1 MSRILRR
8 PMFRGGKVESRGTGI
23 TSGLD
28 KPKRGLVDEPG
39 GYAGEEF
46 LISQGM
52 FDELRD
58 TGGSRSYTQ
67 YKKPIG
73 PPRGGLSGGN
83 IFTRALAKA
92 RGIPYVGKFAVPL
105 FGSTASALGT
115 GAGVGIGLG
124 ALTDFYAKSTK
135 TPEEYRRLKEMGG
148 PNFNFDET
156 NIDVGDVLEYIDEGG
171 KIGEAPG
178 FFPRG
183 GKKKFFEEK
192 GLDPETGLPVEEDD
206 FEVSGE
212 AAKVSPGETALDA
225 LFKQGEKKAT
235 ARKIEE
241 NIDKN
246 NKNDDDKNT
255 EDTAELTVKDYIKM
269 LGGDKARRRDV
280 SDLLAQA
287 SASFLGA
294 GGVREGLSEFMQ
306 KVAASGPGRLEKIE
320 QAAATLDIK
329 DKIASKRAEEQLK
342 MLLGKADYEAM
353 LKLRMSDPKLKS
365 FETNLE
371 DSAQALN
378 KGYKTIGAIG
388 NAINKKYGSGS
399 FGGEVGDDTNYVEG
413 KFYIQDTG
421 TGEKIVFKIIKGKAV
436 EVHRVR

>member
-8 PMFRGGKVESRGTGI
+8 PMFRGGRVDSRGTGI

-28 KPKRGLVDEPG
+28 YAKGGRVGYNVAGLVSPG
-39 GYAGEEF
+39 MAT
-46 LISQGM
+46 
-52 FDELRD
+52 ELAR
-58 TGGSRSYTQ
+58 
-67 YKKPIG
+67 G
-73 PPRGGLSGGN
+73 PRYSGKGLSGGN
-83 IFTRALAKA
+83 IFQRALVKTKNL
-92 RGIPYVGKFAVPL
+92 PYVGKAVRPL
-105 FGSTASALGT
+105 FGGLGGGAKLAT
-115 GAGVGIGLG
+115 GGAGLFGAGAGLGIGLG

-246 NKNDDDKNT
+246 NKNDDKNT
-255 EDTAELTVKDYIKM
+255 EDTAELTVKDYVKM

-353 LKLRMSDPKLKS
+353 LKLRMSDPSLQS

-371 DSAQALN
+371 DSAKALG
-378 KGYKTIGAIG
+378 KSYKNIGVIG

-399 FGGEVGDDTNYVEG
+399 FGGEVAEG
-413 KFYIQDTG
+413 KDYIEDKYYIQDTG
-421 TGEKIVFKIIKGKAV
+421 TGEKIVFKIIKGEPV
-436 EVHRVR
+436 EVHRIR